1 MADLVLSQPWLDL
14 EVFGV
19 SEVGSWQLIL
29 DLGGLEDP
37 VDLVGYS
44 DKGYVLWLWWG
55 VVWPALLLYKGL
67 WSLWGLWLLASC
79 LLA

>member
-1 MADLVLSQPWLDL
+1 MDSLLADLVLSQPWLDL

-44 DKGYVLWLWWG
+44 DEGYVLWL
-55 VVWPALLLYKGL
+55 L
-67 WSLWGLWLLASC
+67 
-79 LLA
+79 

>member
-44 DKGYVLWLWWG
+44 DKGYVLWLW
-55 VVWPALLLYKGL
+55 
-67 WSLWGLWLLASC
+67 
-79 LLA
+79 